1 MINEVICDNMVS
13 VKISKSTKSGKKYMA
28 TFTRD
33 NGKGTSRTK
42 TTHFGSAGMD
52 DYTKT
57 KDKAQR
63 KRYLD
68 RHRKNERWDKPMTAG
83 SLSRFI
89 LWNMPTIKGSF
100 ADYRKRF
107 RFNKSGF

>member
-1 MINEVICDNMVS
+1 MVS

-28 TFTRD
+28 VFTRD
-33 NGKGTSRTK
+33 NGRTK

-68 RHRKNERWDKPMTAG
+68 RHRKNENWNNYESAG
-83 SLSRFI
+83 SLSRYI
-89 LWNMPTIKGSF
+89 LWGNSTSIRENIKT
-100 ADYRKRF
+100 YKNK
-107 RFNKSGF
+107 FNLK